1 MPLSHAQLA
10 MQEARNTRT
19 NAANRP
25 GPRTPEGKARSSQN
39 ARRHGVTAQTTVMTD
54 EDRLHHDDFC
64 NRMMADLA
72 PVGSM
77 EIFLASSVAE
87 EAWRLNYARAQCNNI
102 VAMGHFDASDAYIDE
117 HPEVQTAI
125 IAAETTRNQAKQ
137 LELLSLY
144 ERRIHRRF
152 QKHHEELKKA
162 QAERIAKREAE
173 LENARLLS
181 QMAKMQNLTYLPAQD
196 GFVFSTNEI
205 DRHTDLYHRLRIAK
219 RDQDAYRE
227 RFDLTEK
234 RKQLKAA

>member
-1 MPLSHAQLA
+1 MPLSPAQLA
-10 MQEARNTRT
+10 VQQAALNQTSTRRYT
-19 NAANRP
+19 

-87 EAWRLNYARAQCNNI
+87 EAWRLNYTRAQCNNI
-102 VAMGHFDASDAYIDE
+102 VALGHFDSSDPYTDE

-125 IAAETTRNQAKQ
+125 VAAETTRNQAKQ

-144 ERRIHRRF
+144 EQRIHRKF
-152 QKHHEELKKA
+152 QKHYDELKKA
-162 QAERIAKREAE
+162 QAERLAKRKAE
-173 LENARLLS
+173 LEDARLLS
-181 QMAKMQNLTYLPAQD
+181 QMAKVQHLPYLPAED
-196 GFVFSTNEI
+196 EFVFSTDEI
-205 DRHTDLYHRLRIAK
+205 DRYTARHHRFRLAK
-219 RDQDAYRE
+219 KEEFKYME
-227 RFDLTEK
+227 HFHLLE
-234 RKQLKAA
+234 LPKAA

>member
-1 MPLSHAQLA
+1 
-10 MQEARNTRT
+10 
-19 NAANRP
+19 
-25 GPRTPEGKARSSQN
+25 
-39 ARRHGVTAQTTVMTD
+39 MTD

-72 PVGSM
+72 PIGSM

-102 VAMGHFDASDAYIDE
+102 VALGHFDASDSYIEE

-144 ERRIHRRF
+144 EQRIHRKF
-152 QKHHEELKKA
+152 QKHHEELKQA
-162 QAERIAKREAE
+162 QAERHAKREAE

-181 QMAKMQNLTYLPAQD
+181 QMAKVTTYRMSRPKTD
-196 GFVFSTNEI
+196 SFFRMTKSTATQRSITASE
-205 DRHTDLYHRLRIAK
+205 
-219 RDQDAYRE
+219 
-227 RFDLTEK
+227 
-234 RKQLKAA
+234 